1 MNKKANKKQSGHSHA
16 LCRHKHFK
24 GDCNDAPRK
33 TAKKEIIKEL
43 AEESAT
49 PLKDHPL
56 KDEVMSKIADGSI
69 TFS

>member
-1 MNKKANKKQSGHSHA
+1 MNKKANKNQSGHSHA

-33 TAKKEIIKEL
+33 DAKKLIADEL
-43 AEESAT
+43 SAELPI

-56 KDEVMSKIADGSI
+56 KDEVLSKIADGSI